1 MISSLFLRFAII
13 FAITGMALG
22 IYMGVAQDF
31 TLSPVHAHINLVGW
45 VSMFLAGLFYRAYP
59 QCETRLAWLHLVLAV
74 VGLLLMVP
82 GVAAVKHNIS
92 WGEPLAIA
100 GSLITFASI
109 LIFAMIVFRARP
121 LEQPHY

>member
-22 IYMGVAQDF
+22 IYMGVAQDHSL
-31 TLSPVHAHINLVGW
+31 TPVHAHINLVGW

-59 QCETRLAWLHLVLAV
+59 KCETKLAWLHLSLSVI
-74 VGLLLMVP
+74 GLLLMAP
-82 GVAAVKHNIS
+82 GVAAVTRNIS
-92 WGEPLAIA
+92 WGKPLAIS

-109 LIFAMIVFRARP
+109 LVFAMIVFRARP